1 MNSEQG
7 FVLPV
12 VLAAM
17 AAGTLLLS
25 PFLSQASTS
34 LMSSRD
40 YTQSTYEQHSA
51 DAGVEHAIWDLAY
64 GDLTTHFPDPGSSFR
79 YSLDEAVN
87 GIAPDITV
95 TMTGSPTYVI
105 TSTAGDRT
113 IRTTVDVV
121 GTDATIRD
129 WQVR

>member
-34 LMSSRD
+34 LMSSKD
-40 YTQSTYEQHSA
+40 YTRFTYEQHSA
-51 DAGVEHAIWDLAY
+51 DAGIEHAIWGLAY
-64 GDLTTHFPDPGSSFR
+64 GELTIHIPDLGNSFS

-121 GTDATIRD
+121 GTDANIRD

>member
-40 YTQSTYEQHSA
+40 YTRFTYEQHSA

-64 GDLTTHFPDPGSSFR
+64 DDLTIQFSDPGDSFS
-79 YSLDEAVN
+79 YSLAEVVN

-113 IRTTVDVV
+113 IITTVDVV
-121 GTDATIRD
+121 GADATIRD